1 MKLARVILVVVGLL
15 LLAAGGFYLLSD
27 VPASNYIAIVLWFGG
42 AILVHDGIIAPIV
55 FGVSLVM
62 RRAGKRIPWGVL
74 AIIQTALVVAAVFA
88 AIVIPAALKKRI
100 GTGNATL
107 LPLDYAHNL
116 LFFYVGL
123 VVATGVAIALYLVL
137 SRRRALRPAS

>member
-1 MKLARVILVVVGLL
+1 MKATRITLVAFGILL
-15 LLAAGGFYLLSD
+15 LLVGAYALVLQ
-27 VPASNYIAIVLWFGG
+27 VPASNYLAIVLWFGG
-42 AILVHDGIIAPIV
+42 AILVHDGVIAPIV

-74 AIIQTALVVAAVFA
+74 AIVQAALVVAAVFA

-116 LFFYVGL
+116 LYFYAAL
-123 VVATGVAIALYLVL
+123 VVATGVAIALYLVVTR
-137 SRRRALRPAS
+137 RRRAPRAS